1 MPISGRMS
9 LAFTSRGRQRG
20 HAGVG
25 IQEADAPQRRRS
37 GRVGVEGVDAIV
49 LRRHNHDIVNS
60 IARHRDLRH
69 VEWLRIDRTVNRK
82 RVQFAEMCRVYVAR
96 SENGFA
102 DVLAGAGVVIVVS
115 GHDGQTGGSQ
125 RFGGDALRMRR
136 RIGRDQIVIRPGSAC
151 SSAGLAQLHRQQHYT
166 NTGSHRQQL
175 RTIARQGRNLLPI
188 VQSEIDEYAEAET
201 GHSQRRHR
209 FRKY

>member
-1 MPISGRMS
+1 MVERAILFGGSDYIKRIAGDIDDRS
-9 LAFTSRGRQRG
+9 AGDADLGQNVAGIHVGGRQRG

-60 IARHRDLRH
+60 IARHRDLRQ
-69 VEWLRIDRTVNRK
+69 VEWLRIDRTVNRE

-102 DVLAGAGVVIVVS
+102 NVLAGAGVVIVVG

-125 RFGGDALRMRR
+125 RFGGGALRMWR
-136 RIGRDQIVIRPGSAC
+136 RIGRDQVVIRPGSAF
-151 SSAGLAQLHRQQHYT
+151 SSAGLAQLHRQQH
-166 NTGSHRQQL
+166 
-175 RTIARQGRNLLPI
+175 
-188 VQSEIDEYAEAET
+188 
-201 GHSQRRHR
+201 
-209 FRKY
+209 